1 MEFESR
7 AITNTLLSTNVTIT
21 FQTEDESGKIVK
33 YSRTLT
39 DIKQGASKDD
49 IYAAAEAI
57 SKLYENNGY
66 DVKLITTNLIDNEE

>member
-1 MEFESR
+1 MELDLR
-7 AITNTLLSTNVTIT
+7 AITNTLISTNVTIT
-21 FQTEDESGKIVK
+21 FQTQDEFGKTVK

-39 DIKQGASKDD
+39 DIKQDASKDD